1 VLSRLR
7 AVLQEAESR
16 AVDTETRLQ
25 PLTRSLEL
33 YRVKYQAFLT
43 KISQQDSTLQA
54 QDEDLKEA
62 RAQVSS
68 TPSSP
73 CRKTKS

>member
-1 VLSRLR
+1 MSRLR
-7 AVLQEAESR
+7 AVLQDAESR
-16 AVDTETRLQ
+16 AVDTETRRQ
-25 PLTRSLEL
+25 TLTRSLEL
-33 YRVKYQAFLT
+33 YRVKYQACLT